1 MILAIV
7 PRQFN
12 AMINSEVASSVKESV
27 YTFTAE
33 LTSHEKMLVMSALS
47 NYVEDRLKYAEFM
60 NNNSASAFY
69 ADAGRIHALALKLG
83 RTSPNE
89 AD

>member
-1 MILAIV
+1 M
-7 PRQFN
+7 
-12 AMINSEVASSVKESV
+12 NSTEVVIPARESV

-33 LTSHEKMLVMSALS
+33 LTRHEKTLVMSALS
-47 NYVEDRLKYAEFM
+47 NYVEDRLKFAKFM
-60 NNNSASAFY
+60 NDNSASAFY